1 MKIMTSNNSKTNI
14 KEKYSKKRFN
24 NISNRIRSLEK
35 DISKIK
41 NKEVLHNRKI
51 LDNNISIIFDKNSNT
66 IINDQTK
73 NNLQSKNI
81 NQKSFVKNSLF
92 YNDNK
97 PNKKYSTNNSS
108 YSNKTNKYKKDYCK
122 IYKKIN
128 KYNNAKH
135 EKKNI
140 LLNMKSQFRKRANTK
155 DSFNKLTKLSLSKN
169 FEQSNNLYKNN
180 YITGEKNLYNIK
192 VQSGIQSSKKFRH
205 LISMDKIN
213 SNHENS
219 ENIREIKNCI
229 YTNNNMNDMENI
241 EFEFE
246 LRHLKK
252 KRNILK
258 KTNEEMIT
266 KLEEIKNQ
274 NNIMKNNIVQEQ
286 KHNDNIM
293 RNIILLNK
301 NYSMNNKNNGLECFD
316 SVSNRSNS
324 EELSFKH
331 IILNIMDI
339 KYEYEYNNLYNQLI
353 EGLNELLNLS
363 MTTNNS
369 YYNDT
374 ILKKLND
381 YTNIQKTLNQS
392 NDKYKYL
399 IEENTKYLQYFS
411 NLLKDLNL
419 KNLEEL
425 RISIRNIF
433 VKNIKEKERMK
444 KIKNALI
451 NETTLDKKQIKKE
464 KENIKR
470 KISNQYFNSVNQT
483 IFNLKN
489 DNDNDNDNDDDND
502 YYKLQKKYINKNKKI
517 NNKTMNNYDSNKKKY
532 RNYIIL
538 QDSLNQTEKNEISNK
553 KCTLN
558 QSNFKNEFQTL
569 LLEND
574 RKNKFIPLNQSNKKY
589 GEIDFSEINDK
600 KNNLI
605 KNICYNGN
613 NNYYNRYSKNNY
625 MKNEDDYI
633 YLNKNEESKNEN
645 NFDTFGL
652 PKNNSAY
659 NIFFNKHK

>member
-14 KEKYSKKRFN
+14 KEKYSKKRYN

-35 DISKIK
+35 DINKIK
-41 NKEVLHNRKI
+41 NKEGLHNRKI

-73 NNLQSKNI
+73 NNPQSKNTI

-128 KYNNAKH
+128 KYNNAIH

-140 LLNMKSQFRKRANTK
+140 LLNMKSHFRKRANTK
-155 DSFNKLTKLSLSKN
+155 DSFNKFTKLSLSKN
-169 FEQSNNLYKNN
+169 FEQTNNLYKNN

-192 VQSGIQSSKKFRH
+192 LQSGIQSSKKTRH

-213 SNHENS
+213 SNNESS
-219 ENIREIKNCI
+219 ENVKNCI
-229 YTNNNMNDMENI
+229 YTNNNMNDMANI

-301 NYSMNNKNNGLECFD
+301 NYSMNNKNNGLEYFD

-339 KYEYEYNNLYNQLI
+339 KFEYEYNNLYNQLT
-353 EGLNELLNLS
+353 EGLNELLNIS
-363 MTTNNS
+363 IITNNN

-374 ILKKLND
+374 ILKELND
-381 YTNIQKTLNQS
+381 YINIQKTLNQS

-399 IEENTKYLQYFS
+399 IAENTKYLQYFS

-419 KNLEEL
+419 KNLDEL

-433 VKNIKEKERMK
+433 VKNIKEEERMK
-444 KIKNALI
+444 KIKHALI
-451 NETTLDKKQIKKE
+451 KETTLDKNQIKKE

-483 IFNLKN
+483 FFNLKN
-489 DNDNDNDNDDDND
+489 DNDNDNEDDND
-502 YYKLQKKYINKNKKI
+502 YYKFQEKYINKNKKI
-517 NNKTMNNYDSNKKKY
+517 NNKTMNNYDGNKKKV

-538 QDSLNQTEKNEISNK
+538 QDSLNEKNEISNK
-553 KCTLN
+553 KCTLD

-569 LLEND
+569 LFDND
-574 RKNKFIPLNQSNKKY
+574 RKNKFISLNQSNKKY

-605 KNICYNGN
+605 RNSCYNGN

-652 PKNNSAY
+652 PKNNSAF

>member
-14 KEKYSKKRFN
+14 KEKYSKKRYN

-35 DISKIK
+35 DINKIK
-41 NKEVLHNRKI
+41 NKEGLHNRKI
-51 LDNNISIIFDKNSNT
+51 LDNNMSIIFDKNSNT

-73 NNLQSKNI
+73 NNPQSKNTI
-81 NQKSFVKNSLF
+81 NQKSFNKNSLF
-92 YNDNK
+92 YNENK

-128 KYNNAKH
+128 KYNNAIH

-140 LLNMKSQFRKRANTK
+140 LLNMKSHFRKRANTK
-155 DSFNKLTKLSLSKN
+155 DSFNKFTKLSLSKN
-169 FEQSNNLYKNN
+169 FEQTNNLYKNN

-192 VQSGIQSSKKFRH
+192 FQSGIQSSKKTRH

-213 SNHENS
+213 SNNESS
-219 ENIREIKNCI
+219 ENVKNCI
-229 YTNNNMNDMENI
+229 YTNNNMNDMANI

-293 RNIILLNK
+293 HNIILLNK
-301 NYSMNNKNNGLECFD
+301 NYSMNNKNNGLEYFD

-339 KYEYEYNNLYNQLI
+339 KFEYEYNNLYNQLT
-353 EGLNELLNLS
+353 EGLNELLNIS
-363 MTTNNS
+363 IITNNS

-374 ILKKLND
+374 ILKELND
-381 YTNIQKTLNQS
+381 YINIQKTLNQS

-399 IEENTKYLQYFS
+399 IEENTKYLKYFS

-419 KNLEEL
+419 KNLDEL

-433 VKNIKEKERMK
+433 VKNIKEEERMK
-444 KIKNALI
+444 KIKHALI
-451 NETTLDKKQIKKE
+451 KETTLDKNQIKKE

-483 IFNLKN
+483 FFNLK
-489 DNDNDNDNDDDND
+489 NDNDNDNDDDND
-502 YYKLQKKYINKNKKI
+502 YYKLQEKYINKNKKI
-517 NNKTMNNYDSNKKKY
+517 NNKTMNNYDSNKKKV

-538 QDSLNQTEKNEISNK
+538 QDSLNEKNEISNK
-553 KCTLN
+553 KCTLD

-569 LLEND
+569 LFDND
-574 RKNKFIPLNQSNKKY
+574 RKNKYIPLNQSNKKY

-605 KNICYNGN
+605 RNSCYNGN

>member
-128 KYNNAKH
+128 KYNNAIH

-155 DSFNKLTKLSLSKN
+155 DSFNKFTKLSLSKN

-180 YITGEKNLYNIK
+180 YISGEKNLYNIK

-553 KCTLN
+553 KCILE

-569 LLEND
+569 LLENN

>member
-1 MKIMTSNNSKTNI
+1 MIEKMKIMTSNNSKTNI
-14 KEKYSKKRFN
+14 KEKYSKKRYN

-35 DISKIK
+35 DINKIK
-41 NKEVLHNRKI
+41 NKEGLHNRKI

-73 NNLQSKNI
+73 NNPQSKNTI
-81 NQKSFVKNSLF
+81 NQKSFNKNSLF
-92 YNDNK
+92 YNESK

-128 KYNNAKH
+128 KYNNAIH

-140 LLNMKSQFRKRANTK
+140 LLNMKSHFRKRANTK
-155 DSFNKLTKLSLSKN
+155 DSFNKFTKLSLSKN
-169 FEQSNNLYKNN
+169 FEQTNNLYKNN

-192 VQSGIQSSKKFRH
+192 LQSGIQSSKKTRH

-213 SNHENS
+213 SNNESS
-219 ENIREIKNCI
+219 ENVKNCI
-229 YTNNNMNDMENI
+229 YTNNNMNDMANI

-301 NYSMNNKNNGLECFD
+301 NYSMNNKNNGLEYFD

-339 KYEYEYNNLYNQLI
+339 KFEYEYNNLYNQLT
-353 EGLNELLNLS
+353 EGLNELLNIS
-363 MTTNNS
+363 IITNNS

-374 ILKKLND
+374 ILKELND
-381 YTNIQKTLNQS
+381 YINIQKTVNES

-399 IEENTKYLQYFS
+399 IAENTKYLQYFS

-419 KNLEEL
+419 KNLDEL

-433 VKNIKEKERMK
+433 VKNIKEEERMK
-444 KIKNALI
+444 KIKHALI
-451 NETTLDKKQIKKE
+451 KETTLDKNQIKKE

-483 IFNLKN
+483 FFNLK
-489 DNDNDNDNDDDND
+489 NDNDNDNDDDND
-502 YYKLQKKYINKNKKI
+502 YYKFQEKYINKNKKI
-517 NNKTMNNYDSNKKKY
+517 NNKTMNNYDGNKKKV

-538 QDSLNQTEKNEISNK
+538 QDSLNEKNEISNK
-553 KCTLN
+553 KCTLD

-569 LLEND
+569 LFDND
-574 RKNKFIPLNQSNKKY
+574 RKNKFISLNQSNKKY

-605 KNICYNGN
+605 RNSCYNGN

-652 PKNNSAY
+652 PKNNSAF

>member
-1 MKIMTSNNSKTNI
+1 MIEKMKIMTSNNSKTNI
-14 KEKYSKKRFN
+14 KEKYSKKRYN

-35 DISKIK
+35 DINKIK
-41 NKEVLHNRKI
+41 NKEGLHNRKI

-73 NNLQSKNI
+73 NNPQSKNTI

-92 YNDNK
+92 YNENK

-128 KYNNAKH
+128 KYNNAIH

-140 LLNMKSQFRKRANTK
+140 LLNMKSHFRKRANTK
-155 DSFNKLTKLSLSKN
+155 DSFNKFTKLSLSKN
-169 FEQSNNLYKNN
+169 FEQTNNLYKNN

-192 VQSGIQSSKKFRH
+192 LQSGIQSSKKTRH

-213 SNHENS
+213 SNNESS
-219 ENIREIKNCI
+219 ENVKNCI
-229 YTNNNMNDMENI
+229 YTNNNMNDMANI

-301 NYSMNNKNNGLECFD
+301 NYSMNNKNNGLEYFD

-339 KYEYEYNNLYNQLI
+339 KFEYEYNNLYNQLT
-353 EGLNELLNLS
+353 EGLNELLNIS
-363 MTTNNS
+363 IITNNS

-374 ILKKLND
+374 ILKELND
-381 YTNIQKTLNQS
+381 YINIQKTLNQS

-419 KNLEEL
+419 KNLDEL

-433 VKNIKEKERMK
+433 VKNIKEEERMK
-444 KIKNALI
+444 KIKHALI
-451 NETTLDKKQIKKE
+451 KETTLDKNQIKKE

-483 IFNLKN
+483 FFNLK
-489 DNDNDNDNDDDND
+489 NDNDNDNDDDND
-502 YYKLQKKYINKNKKI
+502 YYKFQEKYINKNKKI
-517 NNKTMNNYDSNKKKY
+517 NNKTMNNYDGNKKKV

-538 QDSLNQTEKNEISNK
+538 QDSLNEKNEISNK
-553 KCTLN
+553 KCTLD

-569 LLEND
+569 LFDND
-574 RKNKFIPLNQSNKKY
+574 RKNKFISLNQSNKKY

-605 KNICYNGN
+605 RNSCYNGN

-652 PKNNSAY
+652 PKNNSAF

>member
-1 MKIMTSNNSKTNI
+1 
-14 KEKYSKKRFN
+14 
-24 NISNRIRSLEK
+24 
-35 DISKIK
+35 
-41 NKEVLHNRKI
+41 
-51 LDNNISIIFDKNSNT
+51 
-66 IINDQTK
+66 
-73 NNLQSKNI
+73 
-81 NQKSFVKNSLF
+81 
-92 YNDNK
+92 
-97 PNKKYSTNNSS
+97 
-108 YSNKTNKYKKDYCK
+108 
-122 IYKKIN
+122 
-128 KYNNAKH
+128 
-135 EKKNI
+135 
-140 LLNMKSQFRKRANTK
+140 MKSHFRKRANTK
-155 DSFNKLTKLSLSKN
+155 DSFNKFTKLSLSKN
-169 FEQSNNLYKNN
+169 FEQTNNLYKNN

-192 VQSGIQSSKKFRH
+192 LQSGIQSSKKTRH

-213 SNHENS
+213 SNNESS
-219 ENIREIKNCI
+219 ENVKNCI
-229 YTNNNMNDMENI
+229 YTNNNMNDMANL

-301 NYSMNNKNNGLECFD
+301 NYSMNNKNNGLEYFD

-339 KYEYEYNNLYNQLI
+339 KFEYEYNNLYNQLT
-353 EGLNELLNLS
+353 EGLNELLNIS
-363 MTTNNS
+363 IITNNS

-374 ILKKLND
+374 ILKELND
-381 YTNIQKTLNQS
+381 YINIQKTLNQS

-419 KNLEEL
+419 KNLDEL

-433 VKNIKEKERMK
+433 VKNIKEEERMK
-444 KIKNALI
+444 KIKHALI
-451 NETTLDKKQIKKE
+451 KETTLDKNQIKKE
-464 KENIKR
+464 KDNIKR

-483 IFNLKN
+483 FFNLK
-489 DNDNDNDNDDDND
+489 NDNDNDNDDDND
-502 YYKLQKKYINKNKKI
+502 YYKFQEKYINKNKKI
-517 NNKTMNNYDSNKKKY
+517 NNKTMNNYDGNKKKV

-538 QDSLNQTEKNEISNK
+538 QDSLNEKNEISNK
-553 KCTLN
+553 KCTLD

-569 LLEND
+569 LFDND
-574 RKNKFIPLNQSNKKY
+574 RKNKFISLNQSNKKY

-605 KNICYNGN
+605 RNSCYNGN

>member
-1 MKIMTSNNSKTNI
+1 MIEKMKIMTSNNSKTNI
-14 KEKYSKKRFN
+14 KEKYSKKRYN

-35 DISKIK
+35 DINKIK
-41 NKEVLHNRKI
+41 NKEGLHNRKI

-73 NNLQSKNI
+73 NNPQSKNTI

-128 KYNNAKH
+128 KYNNAIH

-140 LLNMKSQFRKRANTK
+140 LLNMKSHFRKRANTK
-155 DSFNKLTKLSLSKN
+155 DSFNKFTKLSLSKN
-169 FEQSNNLYKNN
+169 FEQTNNLYKNN

-192 VQSGIQSSKKFRH
+192 LQSGIQSSKKTRH

-213 SNHENS
+213 SNNESS
-219 ENIREIKNCI
+219 ENVKNCI
-229 YTNNNMNDMENI
+229 YTNNNMNDMANI

-301 NYSMNNKNNGLECFD
+301 NYSMNNKNNGLEYFD

-339 KYEYEYNNLYNQLI
+339 KFEYEYNNLYNQLT
-353 EGLNELLNLS
+353 EGLNELLNIS
-363 MTTNNS
+363 IITNNS

-374 ILKKLND
+374 ILKELND
-381 YTNIQKTLNQS
+381 YINIQKTLNQS

-419 KNLEEL
+419 KNLDEL

-433 VKNIKEKERMK
+433 VKNIKEEERMK
-444 KIKNALI
+444 KIKHALI
-451 NETTLDKKQIKKE
+451 KETTLDKNQIKKE

-483 IFNLKN
+483 FFNLK
-489 DNDNDNDNDDDND
+489 NDNDNDNDDDND
-502 YYKLQKKYINKNKKI
+502 YYKFQEKYINKNKKI
-517 NNKTMNNYDSNKKKY
+517 NNKTMNNYDGNKKKV

-538 QDSLNQTEKNEISNK
+538 QDSLNEKNEISNK
-553 KCTLN
+553 KCTLD

-569 LLEND
+569 LFDND
-574 RKNKFIPLNQSNKKY
+574 RKNKFISLNQSNKKY

-605 KNICYNGN
+605 RNSCYNGN

-652 PKNNSAY
+652 PKNNSAF

>member
-14 KEKYSKKRFN
+14 KEKYSKKRYN

-35 DISKIK
+35 DINKIK
-41 NKEVLHNRKI
+41 NKEGLHNRKI

-73 NNLQSKNI
+73 NNPQSKNTI
-81 NQKSFVKNSLF
+81 NQKSFNKNSLF
-92 YNDNK
+92 YNENK

-128 KYNNAKH
+128 KYNNAIH

-140 LLNMKSQFRKRANTK
+140 LLNMKSHFRKRANTK
-155 DSFNKLTKLSLSKN
+155 DSFNKFTKLSLSKN
-169 FEQSNNLYKNN
+169 FEQTNNLYKNN

-192 VQSGIQSSKKFRH
+192 LQSGIQSSKKTRH
-205 LISMDKIN
+205 LISLDKIN
-213 SNHENS
+213 SNNESS
-219 ENIREIKNCI
+219 ENVKNCI
-229 YTNNNMNDMENI
+229 YTNNNINDMANI

-301 NYSMNNKNNGLECFD
+301 NYSMNNKNNGLEYFD

-339 KYEYEYNNLYNQLI
+339 KFEYEYNNLYNQLT
-353 EGLNELLNLS
+353 EGLNELLNIS
-363 MTTNNS
+363 IITNNS

-374 ILKKLND
+374 ILKELND
-381 YTNIQKTLNQS
+381 YINIQKTLNQS

-419 KNLEEL
+419 KNLDEL

-433 VKNIKEKERMK
+433 VKNIKEEERMK
-444 KIKNALI
+444 KIKHALI
-451 NETTLDKKQIKKE
+451 KETTLDKNQIKKE

-483 IFNLKN
+483 FFNLK
-489 DNDNDNDNDDDND
+489 NDNDNDNDDDND
-502 YYKLQKKYINKNKKI
+502 YYKFQEKYINKNKKI
-517 NNKTMNNYDSNKKKY
+517 NNKTMNNYDGNKKKV

-538 QDSLNQTEKNEISNK
+538 QDSLNEKNEISNK
-553 KCTLN
+553 KCTLD

-569 LLEND
+569 LFDND
-574 RKNKFIPLNQSNKKY
+574 RKNKFISLNQSNKKY

-605 KNICYNGN
+605 RNSCYNGN

>member
-66 IINDQTK
+66 IINEQTK

-128 KYNNAKH
+128 KYNNAIH

-140 LLNMKSQFRKRANTK
+140 LLNMKSQFRERANTK
-155 DSFNKLTKLSLSKN
+155 DSFNKFTKLSLSKN

-266 KLEEIKNQ
+266 KLEEIKNK

-374 ILKKLND
+374 ILKKLKD
-381 YTNIQKTLNQS
+381 YTNIQKTLNQ
-392 NDKYKYL
+392 
-399 IEENTKYLQYFS
+399 
-411 NLLKDLNL
+411 
-419 KNLEEL
+419 
-425 RISIRNIF
+425 
-433 VKNIKEKERMK
+433 
-444 KIKNALI
+444 
-451 NETTLDKKQIKKE
+451 
-464 KENIKR
+464 
-470 KISNQYFNSVNQT
+470 
-483 IFNLKN
+483 
-489 DNDNDNDNDDDND
+489 
-502 YYKLQKKYINKNKKI
+502 
-517 NNKTMNNYDSNKKKY
+517 
-532 RNYIIL
+532 
-538 QDSLNQTEKNEISNK
+538 
-553 KCTLN
+553 
-558 QSNFKNEFQTL
+558 
-569 LLEND
+569 
-574 RKNKFIPLNQSNKKY
+574 
-589 GEIDFSEINDK
+589 
-600 KNNLI
+600 
-605 KNICYNGN
+605 
-613 NNYYNRYSKNNY
+613 
-625 MKNEDDYI
+625 
-633 YLNKNEESKNEN
+633 
-645 NFDTFGL
+645 
-652 PKNNSAY
+652 
-659 NIFFNKHK
+659 

>member
-1 MKIMTSNNSKTNI
+1 MIEKMKIMTSNNSKTNI
-14 KEKYSKKRFN
+14 KEKYSKKRYN

-35 DISKIK
+35 DINKIK
-41 NKEVLHNRKI
+41 NKEGLHNRKI

-73 NNLQSKNI
+73 NNPQSKNTI

-128 KYNNAKH
+128 KYNNAIH

-140 LLNMKSQFRKRANTK
+140 LLNMKSHFRKRANTK
-155 DSFNKLTKLSLSKN
+155 DSFNKFTKLSLSKN
-169 FEQSNNLYKNN
+169 FEQTNNLYKNN

-192 VQSGIQSSKKFRH
+192 LQSGIQSSKKTRH

-213 SNHENS
+213 SNNESS
-219 ENIREIKNCI
+219 ENVKNCI
-229 YTNNNMNDMENI
+229 YTNNNMNDMANI

-301 NYSMNNKNNGLECFD
+301 NYSMNNKNNGLEYFD

-339 KYEYEYNNLYNQLI
+339 KFEYEYNNLYNQLT
-353 EGLNELLNLS
+353 EGLNELLNIS
-363 MTTNNS
+363 IITNNS

-374 ILKKLND
+374 ILKELND
-381 YTNIQKTLNQS
+381 YINIQKTLNQS

-419 KNLEEL
+419 KNLDEL

-433 VKNIKEKERMK
+433 VKNIKEEERMK
-444 KIKNALI
+444 KIKHALI
-451 NETTLDKKQIKKE
+451 KETTLDKNQIKKE

-483 IFNLKN
+483 FFNLK
-489 DNDNDNDNDDDND
+489 NDNDDDND
-502 YYKLQKKYINKNKKI
+502 YYKFQEKYINKNKKI
-517 NNKTMNNYDSNKKKY
+517 NNKTMNNYDGNKKKV

-538 QDSLNQTEKNEISNK
+538 QDSLNEKNEISNK
-553 KCTLN
+553 KCTLD

-569 LLEND
+569 LFDND
-574 RKNKFIPLNQSNKKY
+574 RKNKFISLNQSNKKY

-605 KNICYNGN
+605 RNSCYNGN

-652 PKNNSAY
+652 PKNNSAF